1 MSSNL
6 NLQAAESLHTGQ
18 SRVLELIAKDVP
30 LKEVLESLMLL
41 IESQSSGLYCSVLL
55 LDEDGIHIHPSAAPH
70 LPATYMAMLDGI
82 PIGPMSGSCGTAMFR
97 KEMVIVTDVLSDPL
111 WASYKGLIEPH
122 GFRACWS
129 TPIFLNRDV
138 ILGSFAM
145 YYKEVRSPGP
155 QELALMGV
163 ATHIAGI
170 AIERTLRARELERH
184 RFHLEQLVSARTAEL
199 SATNQE
205 LLNALATLSATQ
217 EELVRRDK
225 LAALGALVA
234 GVAHELNTPIGN
246 SLVAASTLADHTHAF
261 SASYE
266 SGMTR
271 SMLEKFLAD
280 ACSASDL
287 LLRNLQRAANLV
299 SDFKQIATPQS
310 TSQRSKFTLDKLIQE
325 IEKPNDQSGLTLHTD
340 ITSHIEIDSY
350 PGPLSDVLRNL
361 INNAI
366 KHGYAG
372 HDTGDIYLTVTSNS
386 TGMELSVRDHGN
398 GIDPIH
404 LTRIFDPF
412 FTTTLGSGN
421 SGLGLYVAHNI
432 VTGIL
437 GGQLHVSST
446 LGQGSIFTIS
456 LPLIAP

>member
-1 MSSNL
+1 MSANM
-6 NLQAAESLHTGQ
+6 NLQAIESLHTGQ
-18 SRVLELIAKDVP
+18 SRVLELIAKDVR
-30 LKEVLESLMLL
+30 LEEVLESLMLL

-55 LDEDGIHIHPSAAPH
+55 LDEDGLHIHPGAAPH
-70 LPATYMAMLDGI
+70 LPASYMAALDGF
-82 PIGPMSGSCGTAMFR
+82 PIGPLAGSCGTAMYR
-97 KEMVIVTDVLSDPL
+97 KELVIVTDVLSDPL
-111 WASYKGLIEPH
+111 WAPYKGLVEPH

-138 ILGSFAM
+138 VLGSFAM

-170 AIERTLRARELERH
+170 AIERTLRARELERY
-184 RFHLEQLVSARTAEL
+184 RFHLEQLVAARTAEL
-199 SATNQE
+199 STTNQE
-205 LLNALATLSATQ
+205 LVQALSTLSATQ

-266 SGMTR
+266 NGMTR
-271 SMLEKFLAD
+271 STLEKFMTA
-280 ACSASDL
+280 ASTASEL
-287 LLRNLQRAANLV
+287 LLRSLQRAANLV
-299 SDFKQIATPQS
+299 SDFKQIAVQQTA
-310 TSQRSKFTLDKLIQE
+310 QRSKFSVADLMQGMETVK
-325 IEKPNDQSGLTLHTD
+325 DQPGFIVHID
-340 ITSHIEIDSY
+340 IANKVEIDGY
-350 PGPLSDVLRNL
+350 PGPLSDVLHNL
-361 INNAI
+361 IDNAFR
-366 KHGYAG
+366 HGYAG
-372 HDTGDIYLTVTSNS
+372 HDTGDIYLTVTSTNA
-386 TGMELSVRDHGN
+386 GVELSVRDCGA
-398 GIDPIH
+398 GIAPLH
-404 LTRIFDPF
+404 LKQIFDPF
-412 FTTTLGSGN
+412 FTTTLGSGS
-421 SGLGLYVAHNI
+421 SGLGLYITHNI